1 MIHLRC
7 SHWWLELEST
17 TWTRIVSVRSSFW
30 NFDFWVLHRQ
40 AKELPFTQLNT
51 RLTHGH
57 WTFGSDHTHANS
69 QLKLSSNFITYDK
82 PINQI
87 CLFCCLLRC
96 SAARLCCAP
105 APRRRPASNRRPPAS
120 SYGAGAGLREQS
132 DQLVLLE
139 AIASALA
146 PALQVGQAGMLEPS
160 ASSTVLPAASSRA
173 QFRSLN
179 EVIQI
184 YWE

>member
-30 NFDFWVLHRQ
+30 HFDFWVLHRQ

-82 PINQI
+82 PISQI
-87 CLFCCLLRC
+87 CLLCCLLRC
-96 SAARLCCAP
+96 SAGRS
-105 APRRRPASNRRPPAS
+105 PRRRAFTGRRPAPPPIAACPRPTAARRPRAAEPELPNPTTS
-120 SYGAGAGLREQS
+120 GGEGKARGGERARGRGRPRERKRDREKKEKTDSGL
-132 DQLVLLE
+132 LGFGLL
-139 AIASALA
+139 AFA
-146 PALQVGQAGMLEPS
+146 
-160 ASSTVLPAASSRA
+160 
-173 QFRSLN
+173 
-179 EVIQI
+179 
-184 YWE
+184 